1 MTIVRA
7 VVFDVG
13 NTLWFEARRPD
24 EAAIR
29 RLQAERLAPVVRG
42 WGVELSEPEIALI
55 EQDVWDAYMAAVEVE
70 QGRGSP
76 RDPSL
81 PFLVRGALAVRGLEI
96 TQEQAEEWWRAS
108 WINEEHFGMQ
118 LYPDALDVLA
128 ALKAMGVRIG
138 INTNRPCTAEMHR
151 PGLDDVG
158 IGAYV
163 DAVVCSGD
171 TGWYKPHP
179 STFELVLERLG
190 AAPGEAAM
198 VGDGCEVDM
207 LGGKRAGMR
216 TVWKLN
222 GRYGVAPCPHADFE
236 IHDLAELLSLPLFGV
251 EGRRVA
257 AESPMP
263 HEDDNEGRW

>member
-1 MTIVRA
+1 MASARA

-24 EAAIR
+24 AAAIR
-29 RLQAERLAPVVRG
+29 RLQAAQVAPVVRA
-42 WGVELSEPEIALI
+42 WGIELSDDEIARV

-70 QGRGSP
+70 QERGSP

-81 PFLVRGALAVRGLEI
+81 PFLVRGALAVRGFDV
-96 TQEQAEEWWRAS
+96 TQAQAEAWWRAS
-108 WINEEHFGMQ
+108 WVNEKHFGMQ
-118 LYPDALDVLA
+118 LYPDALDVLTE
-128 ALKAMGVRIG
+128 LKAMGLRIG

-151 PGLDDVG
+151 KGLDDFG

-179 STFELVLERLG
+179 STFELVLDRLG
-190 AAPGEAAM
+190 MEAGETVM

-207 LGGKRAGMR
+207 RGGKQAGMW

-222 GRYGVAPCPHADFE
+222 GRYGMAPCPHADFA
-236 IHDLAELLSLPLFGV
+236 IHELAELLTLPLFGG
-251 EGRRVA
+251 GRRPA
-257 AESPMP
+257 AESPTP
-263 HEDDNEGRW
+263 HEDDNEDRW

>member
-1 MTIVRA
+1 MTSVHA

-29 RLQAERLAPVVRG
+29 RLQAEQIVPVVRG
-42 WGVELSEPEIALI
+42 WGYELSEQEIARI

-70 QGRGSP
+70 QERGSP

-81 PFLVRGALAVRGLEI
+81 PFLVRGALSVRGIEI
-96 TQEQAEEWWRAS
+96 TQGQAEEWWRAS
-108 WINEEHFGMQ
+108 WINEKHFGMQ

-128 ALKAMGVRIG
+128 ELKAMGLRIG

-151 PGLDDVG
+151 PGLDEFG

-179 STFELVLERLG
+179 STFELVLDRLG
-190 AAPGEAAM
+190 TAPGETVM
-198 VGDGCEVDM
+198 VGDGCGVDM
-207 LGGKRAGMR
+207 LGGKQAGMR

-222 GRYGVAPCPHADFE
+222 GRYGMAPCPHADFE
-236 IHDLAELLSLPLFGV
+236 IHELAELLTLPLFDGA
-251 EGRRVA
+251 RRPVA
-257 AESPMP
+257 AESPTP
-263 HEDDNEGRW
+263 HEDDNEDRW